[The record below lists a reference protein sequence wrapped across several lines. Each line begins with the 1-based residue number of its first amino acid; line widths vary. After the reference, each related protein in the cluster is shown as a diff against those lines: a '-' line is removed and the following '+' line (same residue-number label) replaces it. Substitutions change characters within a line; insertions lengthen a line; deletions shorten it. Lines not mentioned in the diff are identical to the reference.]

1 VGAKVKGKV
10 GRSSKVLELLRAD
23 KLARVPWLVHGFSTR
38 QGGVSRAYGG
48 GALNLGFTKQD
59 TRAAVERNRAAFLK
73 ALGAVDKRGRPWPLV
88 TLRQVHSAV
97 IHYVARPFK
106 DRPAGDGLITDQPG
120 LLLAV
125 QTADCQPVVAVD
137 PEHRAVGVFHAGW
150 RGTLARIVEKGVG
163 EMRRRFQSDPR
174 QMAAAIGPGIHKCCY
189 EVSEELRDQFESQFA
204 YAGEL
209 FETVFESDDV
219 RERYPLLFLTA
230 RAPGHHD
237 LGRKPHLDLPEAN
250 RRQLL
255 DAGLLAE
262 KIDVS
267 PLCTAC
273 EPERFFS
280 YRASGETGR
289 LMGVVGI
296 KPDTRRK
303 PKA

>member
-1 VGAKVKGKV
+1 MGKRTTGKV
-10 GRSSKVLELLRAD
+10 GKRTELEVLRAE
-23 KLARVPWLVHGFSTR
+23 KLARLSWLVHGFSTR
-38 QGGVSRAYGG
+38 RGGVSRAHGG

-59 TRAAVERNRAAFLK
+59 ARTAVERNRAAFLK
-73 ALGAVDKRGRPWPLV
+73 ALKAADKRGRLWPLV
-88 TLRQVHSAV
+88 TLRQVHSAT
-97 IHYVARPFK
+97 IHYIARPPK
-106 DRPAGDGLITDQPG
+106 ERMAGDGLITDTPG

-125 QTADCQPVVAVD
+125 QTADCQPVVVVD

-150 RGTLARIVEKGVG
+150 RGTLARIAEKGVG
-163 EMRRRFQSDPR
+163 EMRRRFSSDPR
-174 QMAAAIGPGIHKCCY
+174 RMVAAIGPGIHRCCY

-219 RERYPLLFLTA
+219 RERYPLLFMTA

-255 DAGLLAE
+255 DAGLRAE
-262 KIDVS
+262 NIEVS

-280 YRASGETGR
+280 YRVEGETGR
-289 LMGVVGI
+289 LMGAVGI
-296 KPDTRRK
+296 RDIG
-303 PKA
+303 

>member
-1 VGAKVKGKV
+1 MKDKVRKRGTGAGLE
-10 GRSSKVLELLRAD
+10 VLRGE
-23 KLARVPWLVHGFSTR
+23 KLARTRWLAHGFSTR
-38 QGGVSRAYGG
+38 RGGFSRAYGG

-59 TRAAVERNRAAFLK
+59 SPQAVERNREAFLK
-73 ALGAVDKRGRPWPLV
+73 ALKAVDQRGRSWPLV

-97 IHYVARPFK
+97 IHHVTSVPKERLT
-106 DRPAGDGLITDQPG
+106 GDGLITDRPG

-125 QTADCQPVVAVD
+125 QTADCQPVVVVD

-150 RGTLARIVEKGVG
+150 RGTLARIAEKGVG
-163 EMRRRFQSDPR
+163 EMRRRFGSEPR
-174 QMAAAIGPGIHKCCY
+174 RLLAAIGPGIHRCCY
-189 EVSEELRDQFESQFA
+189 EVSEELRDKFESQFA

-255 DAGLLAE
+255 DAGLRAE
-262 KIDVS
+262 NIEVS

-273 EPERFFS
+273 DPERFFS

-296 KPDTRRK
+296 KDIG
-303 PKA
+303 